1 MSTSTVLLTELALDG
16 HNYPAW
22 SSDMKISLTCRNLY
36 QVITEPEAGDPTIT
50 SSQRSGVLLLLRNYI
65 HPDLK
70 AQYLMEENPQAL
82 WNALKA
88 RYEKQK
94 ELIYPE
100 ASYEWNNLRI
110 QDFKSVEEYN
120 RAVHNICSKLKFCDK
135 EPKDPE
141 KIEKTLS
148 TMLPADRV
156 LQHQFRAMKFE
167 HYSELIHILTQA
179 EKHDELLLKNHHKLP
194 TGAKPLPEVHNN
206 VQNSNSDKFN
216 GQFRPFTKNFKGNK
230 NFKRNN
236 KYKAYNKGKGNSK
249 PRFDKSK
256 TCNKCGCFKHTTKK
270 CRTPK
275 HLVDLYL
282 KSQGRGRKSQGSR
295 YEAHFSHQPTFNKET
310 SSSKQVLPQQGTSKN
325 ETSDQLGK
333 SSDTTNNMIIEFAS
347 NDMFGDMD

>member
-1 MSTSTVLLTELALDG
+1 MGTQQVTLTELTLDG

-22 SSDMKISLTCRNLY
+22 SSDMKISLTSRDLLH
-36 QVITEPEAGDPTIT
+36 VINEPATGDTTIT
-50 SSQRSGVLLLLRNYI
+50 PSQRSGVLLLLRNYI

-70 AQYLMEENPQAL
+70 AQYLMEESPRDL

-88 RYEKQK
+88 RYDKQK
-94 ELIYPE
+94 ELIFPE

-120 RAVHNICSKLKFCDK
+120 HAVHTICSKLKFCDK
-135 EPKDPE
+135 EPDDAE

-156 LQHQFRAMKFE
+156 LQHQFRAMKFKL
-167 HYSELIHILTQA
+167 YSELIHILTQT
-179 EKHDELLLKNHHKLP
+179 EKHDELLLKNHHKTLP
-194 TGAKPLPEVHNN
+194 GTKPLPEVHNN
-206 VQNSNSDKFN
+206 VQNSNSNRFN
-216 GQFRPFTKNFKGNK
+216 SPSRPYKNFKGNK
-230 NFKRNN
+230 SFKRNN
-236 KYKAYNKGKGNSK
+236 KYKANNRGYGKSK

-256 TCNKCGCFKHTTKK
+256 LCHKCGCFKHTTKN

-282 KSQGRGRKSQGSR
+282 KSKGRGRKSQGSR
-295 YEAHFSHQPTFNKET
+295 FEAHFSHQPTLNKET
-310 SSSKQVLPQQGTSKN
+310 SCSTQVPPQGTSTK
-325 ETSDQLGK
+325 ETNDQLGK
-333 SSDTTNNMIIEFAS
+333 SSDTTDNMIIEFAS